1 MLTGIALLAG
11 KRLTPEGH
19 VGLRHLEGETPENFA
34 PGMGREAELRAGST
48 TQTCLLQRG
57 STCGGSPPPPFQAV
71 TAAVR
76 SYQPNILNISLGTTF
91 YLIERKIKMTCSWRV
106 NISAEMGGTHAS

>member
-1 MLTGIALLAG
+1 MRYLEILPQAQAG
-11 KRLTPEGH
+11 KQRAEGWQHYADLSAAAGEH
-19 VGLRHLEGETPENFA
+19 VWGL
-34 PGMGREAELRAGST
+34 
-48 TQTCLLQRG
+48 
-57 STCGGSPPPPFQAV
+57 PPPPFQAV

-106 NISAEMGGTHAS
+106 NISAEMGRHVLLKK